1 VGLDTSGG
9 WLKPSNEL
17 QSTGMRP
24 DVEIMLIAADGCCSI
39 GADRRPGSTV
49 WPEDVVDEYVGFDSR
64 SD

>member
-1 VGLDTSGG
+1 M
-9 WLKPSNEL
+9 

-24 DVEIMLIAADGCCSI
+24 DVEIRLIAADGCCSI